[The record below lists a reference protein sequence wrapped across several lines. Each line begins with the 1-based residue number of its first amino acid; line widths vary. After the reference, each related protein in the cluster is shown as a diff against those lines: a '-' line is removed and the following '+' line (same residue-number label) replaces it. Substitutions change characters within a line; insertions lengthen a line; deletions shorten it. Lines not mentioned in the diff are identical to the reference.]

1 MSEKI
6 SEEKEAVI
14 TALGAKVVRVPV
26 TEGSFDQSGLF
37 GTANRIHKAT
47 PNSFIFDQV
56 SDINNQNI
64 FKEAVWFLQFNH
76 PGNPLTHYDTTAN
89 EILQQL
95 DNKVDMI
102 VSFTCYK
109 FVTYFCE
116 RHKN

>member
-26 TEGSFDQSGLF
+26 TEGSFDQNGLF

-56 SDINNQNI
+56 SAIIYQKKI
-64 FKEAVWFLQFNH
+64 KKRSYLFL
-76 PGNPLTHYDTTAN
+76 
-89 EILQQL
+89 
-95 DNKVDMI
+95 
-102 VSFTCYK
+102 
-109 FVTYFCE
+109 
-116 RHKN
+116 